1 LAGYLESEQTARENP
16 TGDKPVKKARGG
28 VASRKA
34 KANSIALSVARL
46 KGTKEK
52 DAPSSSVMEE
62 ESPTQPATTSTKTG
76 DISFVL
82 NSSSPPGTSPRTPKF
97 QNTSLKQTPQGKPE
111 RSSNANAPPSFVPK
125 DEPAHNRIHL

>member
-1 LAGYLESEQTARENP
+1 MAGYLESEQTARENP

-52 DAPSSSVMEE
+52 DVPSSSVMEE
-62 ESPTQPATTSTKTG
+62 ESPTLPATTSTKAG

-82 NSSSPPGTSPRTPKF
+82 NTSSSPGTSPRTAKS
-97 QNTSLKQTPQGKPE
+97 QQTPQAKPE

-125 DEPAHNRIHL
+125 DEPAHNRIHS